1 MEAKGSVFGASNNFF
16 VKTIR
21 TNQMSTKNFL
31 TQLLLVAAI
40 AAATASNIYAQSS
53 KAAMT
58 TLTGQLVC
66 SDCWSEADRK
76 TVAYGTDADIAC
88 ARDCAERGIP
98 SAIAVKQGDDY
109 HLYLIEQSQLKDQ
122 NEWLDRIGGQVE
134 ITGKLYAKKGKQY
147 ITVETYKF
155 LSAAPSAGQQTMIGA
170 EVELSLK
177 DLTGID
183 QRLSSYRG
191 RIVVLNFWATW
202 CVPCK
207 QEMPDL
213 AAIQNEY
220 AAFGVQVVGASAD
233 QLADR
238 AKVIEFIKQT
248 KINFPVLVG
257 ATTDDMKR
265 FGVGPGLPATVVIGR
280 DGRVAALHYKVIQ
293 QAQLKKEIDKLLG
306 ANSVALAREIAASQT
321 KASNVSL
328 VPS

>member
-1 MEAKGSVFGASNNFF
+1 MLAQTVLCLLLPIVFVTSVQGQ
-16 VKTIR
+16 K
-21 TNQMSTKNFL
+21 TNQAPIT
-31 TQLLLVAAI
+31 I
-40 AAATASNIYAQSS
+40 
-53 KAAMT
+53 
-58 TLTGQLVC
+58 TGQLVC

-76 TVAYGTDADIAC
+76 TIPYGTPADLAC

-109 HLYLIEQSQLKDQ
+109 KLYLIEQEQFKQ
-122 NEWLDRIGGQVE
+122 NHDAWLDRIGGQVE
-134 ITGKLYAKKGKQY
+134 INGRPYAKKGQQY
-147 ITVETYKF
+147 ISVESYKF
-155 LSAAPSAGQQTMIGA
+155 LSLATNTQQQASAIGS

-177 DLTGID
+177 DLAGID
-183 QRLSSYRG
+183 VRLSSYRG

-233 QLADR
+233 QFSDR
-238 AKVIEFIKQT
+238 TKVVEFVKQA
-248 KINFPVLVG
+248 KINFPVWLG
-257 ATTDDMKR
+257 ATTADMAR

-280 DGRVAALHYKVIQ
+280 DGRVAVLHYKVIQ
-293 QAQLKKEIDKLLG
+293 QAQLKKEIDRLLSADSATVG
-306 ANSVALAREIAASQT
+306 RELATAKK
-321 KASNVSL
+321 KASSINTSL